1 MNTFANEREV
11 IMKEKKKEVYS
22 KYFIIIS
29 CISVATLL
37 ISNILSVKLFSIGKL
52 ILPSSAILFP
62 ITYIIGDVIAEIYGY
77 KKSRFVIILGFICNA
92 LMVILFT
99 MAIALPSA
107 ETWTAQEAFKTI
119 LGTTPRVFVASLSA
133 FLVGSLSN
141 ARTMNFIKKKT
152 NGRWLWM
159 RTIGS
164 TIVGEL
170 LDTLIFVLIAFTGTA
185 STEVLITMIISQFTW
200 KVAYEILSTPLTY
213 LVINKYKKLECTE
226 KK

>member
-1 MNTFANEREV
+1 
-11 IMKEKKKEVYS
+11 MKEKKQQKKEVYS

-37 ISNILSVKLFSIGKL
+37 ISNILSVKLFSIWNL

-77 KKSRFVIILGFICNA
+77 KKSKFVIILGFICNA
-92 LMVILFT
+92 IMVLLFSI
-99 MAIALPSA
+99 AIILPSA
-107 ETWTAQEAFKTI
+107 ENWTNQEAFKTI
-119 LGTTPRVFVASLSA
+119 LGTTPRLFIASLLA
-133 FLVGSLSN
+133 FIIGSLTN
-141 ARTMNFIKKKT
+141 AKTMDYIKKKT
-152 NGRWLWM
+152 NGKWLWI

-170 LDTLIFVLIAFTGTA
+170 LDTLIFVLIAFTGT
-185 STEVLITMIISQFTW
+185 SSFEILLTMIISQFTW

-213 LVINKYKKLECTE
+213 SVINKYRKLEE
-226 KK
+226 IK